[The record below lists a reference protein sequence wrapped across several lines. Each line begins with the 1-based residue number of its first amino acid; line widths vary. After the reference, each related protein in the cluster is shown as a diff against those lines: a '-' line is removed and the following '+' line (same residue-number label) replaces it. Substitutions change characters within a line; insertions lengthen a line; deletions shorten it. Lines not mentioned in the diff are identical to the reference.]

1 MAVQPC
7 PGLGTKQEEND
18 WGSERHL
25 VGLLTALRLAVSL
38 QLPAPLLSTVLGSCC
53 VPASSLVPSGGQ
65 R

>member
-1 MAVQPC
+1 MAVQPH
-7 PGLGTKQEEND
+7 PGLGAKREEND
-18 WGSERHL
+18 RGSERHL
-25 VGLLTALRLAVSL
+25 AGLLTVLRPAASL